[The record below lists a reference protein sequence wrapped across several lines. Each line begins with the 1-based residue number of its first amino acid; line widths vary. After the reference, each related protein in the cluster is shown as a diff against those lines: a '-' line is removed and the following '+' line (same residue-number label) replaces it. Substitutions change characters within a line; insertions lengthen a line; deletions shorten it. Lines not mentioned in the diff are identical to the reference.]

1 MELSIPDVK
10 LFTPRRFSD
19 NRGWFSETWGRKILD
34 IDFCQ
39 DNQSLSLEIGTVRGL
54 HFQKPPF
61 AQAKLVSVLKGRIL
75 DVAVDLRTASP
86 TFGHHVAVELSAEDG
101 AQLFIPHGF
110 AHGFCTLEPTTLVMY
125 KVDDY
130 YAPDADAGIFWA
142 DDALSIKWPVE
153 QHQAHLSPKDANL
166 PRLGQI
172 ISPFE

>member
-19 NRGWFSETWGRKILD
+19 NRGWFSETWNRKILD

-54 HFQKPPF
+54 HFQRPPF

-75 DVAVDLRTASP
+75 DVAVDIRTASP
-86 TFGHHVAVELSAEDG
+86 TFGHHVAVELSADEG
-101 AQLFIPHGF
+101 NQLFIPQGF

-142 DDALSIKWPVE
+142 DDALLIKWPVE
-153 QHQAHLSPKDANL
+153 PHQAHLSPKDAKL

-172 ISPFE
+172 ISPFA